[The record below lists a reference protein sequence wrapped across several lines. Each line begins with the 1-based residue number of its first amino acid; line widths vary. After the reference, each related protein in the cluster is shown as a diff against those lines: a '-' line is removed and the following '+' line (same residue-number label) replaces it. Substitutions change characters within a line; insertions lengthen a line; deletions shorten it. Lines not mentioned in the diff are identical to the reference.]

1 LDTYNLHGAK
11 LLDYLDFKKVADM
24 VKVGAHLT
32 PEGLE
37 EIRRI
42 KSRMNTGRGL

>member
-1 LDTYNLHGAK
+1 MKT
-11 LLDYLDFKKVADM
+11 KKRVEFQKFRRVCLMMNRGD
-24 VKVGAHLT
+24 HLT

-42 KSRMNTGRGL
+42 AGQMNRGQSR